1 MAENFKPHLFVKDVH
16 TSQKYKVTPRKIDV
30 VNTIPVRDRVEHG
43 KNLLAELGE
52 VWELAAQE
60 AQFRRQKNLPAKDGE
75 YISFKSSPEGNLKVD
90 SLDSGGARLLNVK
103 FDEASRQEIVTLFIP
118 LDKKEKLIS
127 KIETYA
133 DTQKIVRYNNDLV
146 AKIENILR
154 AEIINLWSG
163 PIEYLPKE
171 TAIWVELWLSGGAKL
186 YEDVNAEFTTICD
199 LFDIQIG
206 EGFLLFPERTVI
218 PIKANFNQI
227 TELFKSFEHL
237 AELRKAEELNSFWL
251 NQTVIEREGWIEETL
266 KKIKFNKTDNFIS
279 ILDTGVNN
287 GHLLIAPI
295 LDDADKLTVDNNWGT
310 NDVGGHGTK
319 MAGVAA
325 YGNINETFEHPE
337 VEINHR
343 LESVKIISPNN
354 ETDGVNLPYITQNA
368 VSTAIINKADAKR
381 IYCFA
386 NTGTNQFEFGKPSTW
401 SATIDTIIFGN
412 DDADKKIFVVS
423 AGNVRDEDDFKQY
436 PENNLNLQIESPAQS
451 WNSISIGAFTEKTLA
466 DKNVLASK
474 NELSPFSRTSNA
486 WESNW
491 PIKPDVVFEGGNLI
505 KLDNGNTERHEDLE
519 VLTTSSNVITNQITT
534 INATSAA
541 TAFAANFIA
550 KLRHVYPNAW
560 EETLRALVIHSSSW
574 TEAMKKQLNFTGNQ
588 ASIVQMLRTYG
599 YGVPNLE
606 KAVECKSNYLTFVS
620 EQVIQP
626 YTKEDGKE
634 PGTND
639 VHFYEFPWPKEILEG
654 LIDAEVTIRVT
665 LSYFIEPN
673 PGEKGYSTKYS
684 YQSTALKFALMPPN
698 DEPEN
703 FMLRINNVA
712 REKLKEELG
721 VEKLPD
727 NAFDKV
733 SNVKW
738 ELGAENTFKGS
749 VHSNYWKTSAAE
761 AASCNYIA
769 VYPQPSGWW
778 KNFKKQ
784 EKYNEK
790 LRYSLIVSIETPE
803 NTNDIYT
810 AIAQKVQIENLI
822 KV

>member
-1 MAENFKPHLFVKDVH
+1 LFC
-16 TSQKYKVTPRKIDV
+16 KY
-30 VNTIPVRDRVEHG
+30 
-43 KNLLAELGE
+43 
-52 VWELAAQE
+52 
-60 AQFRRQKNLPAKDGE
+60 
-75 YISFKSSPEGNLKVD
+75 
-90 SLDSGGARLLNVK
+90 
-103 FDEASRQEIVTLFIP
+103 
-118 LDKKEKLIS
+118 
-127 KIETYA
+127 
-133 DTQKIVRYNNDLV
+133 
-146 AKIENILR
+146 
-154 AEIINLWSG
+154 
-163 PIEYLPKE
+163 
-171 TAIWVELWLSGGAKL
+171 
-186 YEDVNAEFTTICD
+186 
-199 LFDIQIG
+199 
-206 EGFLLFPERTVI
+206 
-218 PIKANFNQI
+218 
-227 TELFKSFEHL
+227 
-237 AELRKAEELNSFWL
+237 
-251 NQTVIEREGWIEETL
+251 
-266 KKIKFNKTDNFIS
+266 
-279 ILDTGVNN
+279 
-287 GHLLIAPI
+287 
-295 LDDADKLTVDNNWGT
+295 
-310 NDVGGHGTK
+310 
-319 MAGVAA
+319 
-325 YGNINETFEHPE
+325 
-337 VEINHR
+337 
-343 LESVKIISPNN
+343 
-354 ETDGVNLPYITQNA
+354 
-368 VSTAIINKADAKR
+368 
-381 IYCFA
+381 
-386 NTGTNQFEFGKPSTW
+386 GTNQFEFGKPSTW

-519 VLTTSSNVITNQITT
+519 VLTTSSNAIINQLAT

-550 KLRHVYPNAW
+550 KLRHVYPKAW
-560 EETLRALVIHSSSW
+560 EETLRALVIHSASW
-574 TEAMKKQLNFTGNQ
+574 TGAMKKQLNFTGNQ

-620 EQVIQP
+620 EQVLQP
-626 YTKEDGKE
+626 YIEQEGKD

-639 VHFYEFPWPKEILEG
+639 VHFYEFPWPKQILEELG
-654 LIDAEVTIRVT
+654 DKEVIIRVT

-703 FMLRINNVA
+703 FMLRINNAA
-712 REKLKEELG
+712 REKLKTELG
-721 VEKLPD
+721 VEKLPE
-727 NAFDKV
+727 NTIDKV

-738 ELGAENTFKGS
+738 ELGAENIFKGS

-778 KNFKKQ
+778 KNLKKQ
-784 EKYNEK
+784 KKYNEK
-790 LRYSLIVSIETPE
+790 LRYSLIVSVETPE
-803 NTNDIYT
+803 NTADIYT
-810 AIAQKVQIENLI
+810 TIAQKVQIEKLI